1 MTTNLISCLLWK
13 VTNSYLSATWQSTVW
28 NFTKLKPNLKTRGG
42 WTRRKWGVIVQSVCW
57 CTCGTTHT
65 TNQWSWWRRR
75 CHPIKKTSGPGGGA
89 GGISVSAR
97 HQHTG
102 KTTSHIHSTC
112 SFCISR
118 RALFY
123 KDVVTVVKVL
133 IVPPSSFSYM
143 LSPCDKQRPPKSNS
157 KSWVVKQD
165 NSRRRINSASYW
177 SPVQQ
182 INMGRAWGKRDESPG
197 EWGRQLSLRQ
207 KNSETWLNVYRNAN
221 ISMWLQCKHPHH
233 VQWPEQSNWR
243 SSQTWW
249 YINKGIFNLLIFR

>member
-1 MTTNLISCLLWK
+1 MRSNCAVCMLVHMWNHTHHQPVIMMTQEVPPYKKDLW
-13 VTNSYLSATWQSTVW
+13 
-28 NFTKLKPNLKTRGG
+28 
-42 WTRRKWGVIVQSVCW
+42 
-57 CTCGTTHT
+57 H
-65 TNQWSWWRRR
+65 RRR
-75 CHPIKKTSGPGGGA
+75 GR
-89 GGISVSAR
+89 GISVSAR

-133 IVPPSSFSYM
+133 IVPLSSFSYM

-157 KSWVVKQD
+157 KNWVVKQD

-182 INMGRAWGKRDESPG
+182 INMGRA
-197 EWGRQLSLRQ
+197 
-207 KNSETWLNVYRNAN
+207 
-221 ISMWLQCKHPHH
+221 
-233 VQWPEQSNWR
+233 
-243 SSQTWW
+243 
-249 YINKGIFNLLIFR
+249 